1 MKGYA
6 VANTS
11 DNNLQNSHE
20 PCPQMDSKSPGIL
33 EEVVEN
39 QSNGKQWNH
48 HEWVQH
54 PRCNWKWNMFMAQQL
69 KLGIH
74 NSLNTMWE
82 TRKAEK
88 RIVATYTRTT

>member
-1 MKGYA
+1 MMKGYA

-39 QSNGKQWNH
+39 QSNGKQ
-48 HEWVQH
+48 
-54 PRCNWKWNMFMAQQL
+54 
-69 KLGIH
+69 
-74 NSLNTMWE
+74 
-82 TRKAEK
+82 
-88 RIVATYTRTT
+88 